1 MLKLFIKDSLSVT
14 GSVSNH
20 FMNKNETYSV
30 VDLNIFEALEDP
42 SYSP

>member
-1 MLKLFIKDSLSVT
+1 MWKLFIKDSLSVT
-14 GSVSNH
+14 RSVSNH
-20 FMNKNETYSV
+20 FINKNETYSV

>member
-1 MLKLFIKDSLSVT
+1 MWKLFIKDSLSVT
-14 GSVSNH
+14 VSNH
-20 FMNKNETYSV
+20 FINKNETYSV